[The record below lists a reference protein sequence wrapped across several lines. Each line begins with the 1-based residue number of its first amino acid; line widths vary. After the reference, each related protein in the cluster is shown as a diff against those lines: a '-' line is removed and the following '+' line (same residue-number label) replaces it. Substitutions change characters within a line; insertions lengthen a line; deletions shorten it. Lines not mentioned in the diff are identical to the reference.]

1 VTNKVPIARFQQPR
15 NLVKASIDAWSGGR
29 PGPWTRAR
37 ITELFIAGT
46 QPGGGHAVDPPGLLY
61 TRACG
66 GWRVDPLAAELGPRS
81 WGIDVANWLQRARR
95 GPGVLG
101 SLGSRTAYF
110 WNQRSW
116 GGPLIGSCQQPGPR
130 GRHDRSHKHGH
141 GGHGGGGGGGG
152 GGGDVL
158 PPPVPPAP
166 TSPP

>member
-1 VTNKVPIARFQQPR
+1 VS
-15 NLVKASIDAWSGGR
+15 ASIDAWSGGR

-37 ITELFIAGT
+37 TTELFIAGT
-46 QPGGGHAVDPPGLLY
+46 QPGGNHAVDPEGLLY
-61 TRACG
+61 TQACG

-81 WGIDVANWLQRARR
+81 WSVDIASWLQRARR

-101 SLGSRTAYF
+101 PLGSRTAYF

-116 GGPLIGSCQQPGPR
+116 GGPLIGSCQQPRPQ
-130 GRHDRSHKHGH
+130 GRHDKSH
-141 GGHGGGGGGGG
+141 GHGGGGGGGG
-152 GGGDVL
+152 GGL